1 MKGRLIDLLLGLS
14 ARERLLLAT
23 AAVVILLG
31 LGFGLLL
38 PLQER
43 RLRAEARLGEAQALE
58 LWIAEQ
64 IVEKQSLN
72 RGISPVPQAPIGTS
86 GVERGLITARLRP
99 ALTSLTTTGDGAID
113 LRFDQVDFTQLGYW
127 LNAAHPDWGYEIAS
141 FRLEALEGETQAGRV
156 AAWISLL
163 PAGQA
168 PDQ

>member
-1 MKGRLIDLLLGLS
+1 MSGRLIDLLLGLS
-14 ARERLLLAT
+14 TRERLLLAT
-23 AAVVILLG
+23 AAVVILMG

-58 LWIAEQ
+58 LWIVER
-64 IVEKQSLN
+64 IVEKQSLT
-72 RGISPVPQAPIGTS
+72 RRIDPPPQAPIGTS
-86 GVERGLITARLRP
+86 GVERGLIAARLRP

-113 LRFDQVDFTQLGYW
+113 LRFDQVDFTQLGHW
-127 LNAAHPDWGYEIAS
+127 LNAAHPTWGYEIAS

-156 AAWISLL
+156 AAWINLL
-163 PAGQA
+163 PAGRA